1 MQTQRLDGLDIA
13 KGIAI
18 ILVVYGHVM
27 RGLQVAGLISF
38 DGVWGY
44 VDYLVYTV
52 HMPVFFVV
60 SGFLYEG
67 GRQRKPADGEADRRD
82 GMTGAA
88 ARPFWKPKLVTLAW
102 PYVLWSTVHLTAQA
116 IMSGSGV
123 VNRDASIGRLASIG
137 WDPVSPFWFLY
148 ALFIAFAAS
157 YLLQRYP
164 ARLVA
169 LIAFALLIAVHRL
182 PVPGIVI
189 DLFYGLVYF
198 SIGRLVCAERL
209 AGPLRSAVMLGL
221 ATAGFVVAGSIAY
234 RYALDV
240 RLATVGTLC
249 GLIAFFMLSTILAH
263 SPLRRPLVVLGRCT
277 MGIYVMHILVIATV
291 RAVGLKLLHLD
302 LTAVIFVCI
311 ALAVALPLFAQV
323 IANRLGVAR
332 FIGLQTK
339 LDDVLWRRRRGPIA
353 GE

>member
-60 SGFLYEG
+60 SGFLYES
-67 GRQRKPADGEADRRD
+67 GRQRALAEGEAEHRE
-82 GMTGAA
+82 GMTGAT

-123 VNRDASIGRLASIG
+123 VNRDASLGRLASIG

-157 YLLQRYP
+157 YLLQRYS

-169 LIAFALLIAVHRL
+169 LLAFALLIAVHRL

-198 SIGRLVCAERL
+198 SIGRLVFAERL
-209 AGPLRSAVMLGL
+209 AGPLRSAVTLGL
-221 ATAGFVVAGSIAY
+221 ATAGFVLAASIAY
-234 RYALDV
+234 GYALDV

-263 SPLRRPLVVLGRCT
+263 SPLRRPLVLLGRCT
-277 MGIYVMHILVIATV
+277 MGIYVMHILVIATF

-302 LTAVIFVCI
+302 LTALILGCI
-311 ALAVALPLFAQV
+311 ALAVALPLSVQV
-323 IANRLGVAR
+323 IVTRLGIAR
-332 FIGLQTK
+332 FVGLQTK
-339 LDDVLWRRRRGPIA
+339 LDDVLWRRRQGPVA